1 VEGAGQETG
10 RRGVQLIVL
19 VVNPGGNS
27 LKVQLVRCNR
37 AQAHASEGVTLASV
51 AVEAIAT
58 DPKFLVYEDKK
69 IVRSDRVQA
78 AGYAEALEN
87 ILARLELQPGLRDF
101 PLSTIDCVG
110 VRVVHGGPNLTAPV
124 EITPRVE
131 QEISALERLAPLHNK
146 SSVEVLTPLRRQ
158 FSHAPIFGVF
168 DTAFHRTIPDYA
180 STYAIPLDLSAKHQI
195 HRYGFHGISH
205 RYMLERYAHLVGKPV
220 DQCSIVTMHLES
232 GCSVS
237 AIRKG
242 KSIDNT
248 MGLTPLEG
256 LMMGTRSGD
265 IDPSVVSLLM
275 QEEAMS
281 IEEVMTL
288 FNKKS
293 GLLGVSEISLDTRL
307 LMPHYDT
314 DPKVKLAMDMFCY
327 RVLKSVGAYVAALG
341 GAEAIVFGGGIAENN
356 RLVRDVIGNG
366 LRWCGLQ
373 IDRAANEKLI
383 DLEGRLSTIDS
394 PIQAW
399 VIPAEEGLQ
408 IAHECSLCAPS
419 C

>member
-1 VEGAGQETG
+1 
-10 RRGVQLIVL
+10 LIVL

-51 AVEAIAT
+51 GVEAIAT
-58 DPKFLVYEDKK
+58 SEAKFLVYEDKK
-69 IVRSDRVQA
+69 VVHSDPVQA
-78 AGYAEALEN
+78 TGYAGALEN
-87 ILARLELQPGLRDF
+87 ILARLKRQPGLRDLPF
-101 PLSTIDCVG
+101 SAIDCVG

-124 EITPRVE
+124 EITPQVE
-131 QEISALERLAPLHNK
+131 QEIIALERLAPLHNK
-146 SSVEVLTPLRRQ
+146 SAVEVLTPLRRQ
-158 FSHAPIFGVF
+158 FSHAPIYGVF
-168 DTAFHRTIPDYA
+168 DTSFHRSIPDYA

-195 HRYGFHGISH
+195 RRYGFHGISH
-205 RYMLERYAHLVGKPV
+205 RYMLERYAQLTGKPV
-220 DQCSIVTMHLES
+220 DQCNLVTMHLES

-237 AIRKG
+237 AIRQG

-256 LMMGTRSGD
+256 LMMGTRCGD
-265 IDPSVVSLLM
+265 IDSSVVSLLM
-275 QEEAMS
+275 QQEAMS
-281 IEEVMTL
+281 IDEVMTL
-288 FNKKS
+288 FNRRS
-293 GLLGVSEISLDTRL
+293 GLMGVSERSLDTRL

-356 RLVRDVIGNG
+356 RLLRDVIGNG
-366 LRWCGLQ
+366 LGWCGLK
-373 IDRAANEKLI
+373 IDRAANERLI
-383 DLEGRLSTIDS
+383 DREGRLSTSDS

-399 VIPAEEGLQ
+399 VIPVEEGLE
-408 IAHECSLCAPS
+408 IAHECSLTVASGQSDKVESTPFD
-419 C
+419 